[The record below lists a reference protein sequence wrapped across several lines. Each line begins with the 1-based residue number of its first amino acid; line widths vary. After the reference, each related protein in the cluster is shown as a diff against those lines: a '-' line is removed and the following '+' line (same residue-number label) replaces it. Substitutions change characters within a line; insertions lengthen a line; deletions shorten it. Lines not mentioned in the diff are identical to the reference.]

1 MWDLFRAGGAPM
13 LFVVIFGSLALVNAA
28 LFVWRPSEA
37 RLRPLQALDRA
48 TLYSALAGVAAALAA
63 VGYHVARDPKWAHS
77 PDLALIVMTGVA
89 ESMSAPIFGFTF
101 LALSAMLQ
109 AAGLRRLGRLG

>member
-1 MWDLFRAGGAPM
+1 MIELFRAGGAPM
-13 LFVVIFGSLALVNAA
+13 LFVVIFGVLALISAG

-48 TLYSALAGVAAALAA
+48 TLYSALAGVVAGLAA
-63 VGYHVARDPKWAHS
+63 VGYHVPQNPAWAKS
-77 PDLALIVMTGVA
+77 PDLPLIVMTGIA

-109 AAGLRRLGRLG
+109 AAGLRRLGRPG